1 VVLHGSGGH
10 DQEREHGRR
19 GTSTSPR
26 RRRRG
31 AAGRRGSGVPVSRE
45 ADVTGAVDGGGE
57 RRERAAAEVASG
69 RVGRRGW
76 VAMAAQRL
84 GMMMKGDLAGMLLCG
99 RLV

>member
-31 AAGRRGSGVPVSRE
+31 AAGRAEGRRGSGVPVSRE

-57 RRERAAAEVASG
+57 RREGCGGGGQREELGAELAG
-69 RVGRRGW
+69 GGGRRSDW
-76 VAMAAQRL
+76 E
-84 GMMMKGDLAGMLLCG
+84 
-99 RLV
+99 